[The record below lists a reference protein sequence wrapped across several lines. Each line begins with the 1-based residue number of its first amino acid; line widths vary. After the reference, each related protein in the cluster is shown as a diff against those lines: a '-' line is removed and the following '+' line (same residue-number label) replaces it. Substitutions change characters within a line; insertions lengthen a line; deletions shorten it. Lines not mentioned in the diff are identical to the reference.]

1 MLSVTKTAGAGI
13 ALSVPGVVQRKAA
26 PYLAIPV
33 AGAMMDLPKFA
44 PQKFMELHRW
54 IGERNVAAAD
64 FGFIRYRAFGKE
76 GSVKLEVG
84 MATNRK
90 AKGDGEVVA
99 GALPAG
105 RYAMATLSGPYDR
118 LYDAFCMLNGWI
130 AGRGLKAAGTSGK
143 PECQL
148 ELYRVSPAT
157 EADPAKWQTDLA
169 VMLEG

>member
-1 MLSVTKTAGAGI
+1 MLQVTRTAGAGI

-33 AGAMMDLPKFA
+33 SGAMVDLPKFA
-44 PQKFMELHRW
+44 PQKFMALNRW
-54 IGERNVAAAD
+54 IGERQIAAAE
-64 FGFIRYRAFGKE
+64 FGFIRYRAFGKD
-76 GSVKLEVG
+76 GSVRLEVA
-84 MATNRK
+84 MATNKK
-90 AKGDGEVVA
+90 AKGEGEVVA

-105 RYAMATLSGPYDR
+105 RYAMATLTGPYDR
-118 LYDAFCMLNGWI
+118 LYDAFCMLEGWI
-130 AGRGLKAAGTSGK
+130 RGRGLKAAGKPGK

-169 VMLEG
+169 VMLAG